1 MGPSA
6 SEMMR
11 KGFNFFWTFD
21 GPISWVAPR
30 IVPGLAGSER
40 FGFQNSLNEVFE
52 SKVSC
57 QIGKYALRAYPNFS
71 S

>member
-52 SKVSC
+52 SKS
-57 QIGKYALRAYPNFS
+57 
-71 S
+71 